1 MHLFAALARRAT
13 TTPDAV
19 FCHLPTRAGVTERVT
34 AGAIMREARHLA
46 GQLRAQGVQPG
57 QIVPIIL
64 EHRREL
70 YSSFIACTLLGAAP
84 AFLPPLTRKQDP
96 AAFAHA
102 MRALMDRIAPH
113 CVIVSAT
120 TRPGFPHSPCVDVD
134 APAPAEP
141 LAPLIPAA
149 ASEEIAFLQHSSGT
163 TGHKKG
169 VCLTHRTVLA
179 QITAYGHSIGAVE
192 GEVIASWLPLYH
204 DMGLITCFLLPAVL
218 GLPIVSIDA
227 LEWVMQPAMLL
238 DAVATHRAGLCWLPN
253 FAFHHIIRMVE
264 PARQWDLSSL
274 RVVVNCSEPCRAPT
288 FDAFATRFTPSQL
301 RAEALQTSYAMAEN
315 VFAVT
320 QSTIGQTVRR
330 GTGAAAGF
338 LSSGPSL
345 PGTELRVLAP
355 PGEIGDIEIRGDSLF
370 AGYHAMPDLTAS
382 RMRDGWY
389 RTGDLGV
396 LQDGELFVIGR
407 ADDVLNINGK
417 KLIAHEIE
425 DALNTLPG
433 LAPGRILVF
442 AKHDD
447 AEGASHLV
455 VAAEPLETDNPAL
468 PAAIR
473 RAVAENCGLRPHRVM
488 LLARGFLLKST
499 SGKISRQASID
510 KLAGLPETTA

>member
-1 MHLFAALARRAT
+1 
-13 TTPDAV
+13 
-19 FCHLPTRAGVTERVT
+19 
-34 AGAIMREARHLA
+34 
-46 GQLRAQGVQPG
+46 
-57 QIVPIIL
+57 
-64 EHRREL
+64 
-70 YSSFIACTLLGAAP
+70 
-84 AFLPPLTRKQDP
+84 
-96 AAFAHA
+96 
-102 MRALMDRIAPH
+102 
-113 CVIVSAT
+113 
-120 TRPGFPHSPCVDVD
+120 
-134 APAPAEP
+134 
-141 LAPLIPAA
+141 
-149 ASEEIAFLQHSSGT
+149 
-163 TGHKKG
+163 
-169 VCLTHRTVLA
+169 
-179 QITAYGHSIGAVE
+179 
-192 GEVIASWLPLYH
+192 
-204 DMGLITCFLLPAVL
+204 
-218 GLPIVSIDA
+218 
-227 LEWVMQPAMLL
+227 
-238 DAVATHRAGLCWLPN
+238 
-253 FAFHHIIRMVE
+253 MVE
-264 PARQWDLSSL
+264 PPRQWDLSSL
-274 RVVVNCSEPCRAPT
+274 RLVVNCSEPCRAPT
-288 FDAFATRFTPSQL
+288 FDAFAARFAPSRL
-301 RAEALQTSYAMAEN
+301 RATALQTSYAMAEN

-320 QSTIGQTVRR
+320 QSSIGQMVRH

-338 LSSGPSL
+338 LSSGPAL

-355 PGEIGDIEIRGDSLF
+355 PGEIGDIEIRGNSLF

-382 RMRDGWY
+382 RLRDGWY

-442 AKHDD
+442 AEHDD

-488 LLARGFLLKST
+488 LLVRGFLLKST